1 MNVKGTLMKAVNI
14 SKSFGKIQALKN
26 VDFQISY
33 GEIVGLVGDNGAG
46 KSTLVKILSGV
57 YQPDEGEIFFE
68 GKKVSLSSPA
78 IARNLGIETVYQ
90 DGALIP
96 LMSIWRN
103 FFLGK
108 EILNRKF
115 FVKTLDKKRMKE
127 ECASYLGSI
136 GIRPLSLD
144 KEVAILS
151 GGERQ
156 AVSIG
161 RAMYFKAKL
170 IFLDEPTAALSIR
183 EAERVLQFISEVR
196 KAGISIVFITHNIY
210 HVYTVADRF
219 VILER
224 GKKIGEFNKEEV
236 TPEYIMDII
245 RSGRVK

>member
-1 MNVKGTLMKAVNI
+1 MNIKGTLMKAVNI
-14 SKSFGKIQALKN
+14 SKSFGRVQALKD
-26 VDFQISY
+26 VDFSISY

-46 KSTLVKILSGV
+46 KSTLIKILSGV
-57 YQPDEGEIFFE
+57 LQPDKGEIFFE
-68 GKKVSLSSPA
+68 GKKVSLSSPK
-78 IARNLGIETVYQ
+78 IARSLGIETVYQ

-108 EILNRKF
+108 EILNKNPF
-115 FVKTLDKKRMKE
+115 IKTLDKEKMKK
-127 ECASYLGSI
+127 ECASYLRSI
-136 GIRPLSLD
+136 GIKPLSLD
-144 KEVAILS
+144 EEVAVLS

-170 IFLDEPTAALSIR
+170 IFLDEPTAALSVR
-183 EAERVLQFISEVR
+183 EAERVLQFINEV
-196 KAGISIVFITHNIY
+196 KKTGISVVFITHNIY

-224 GKKIGEFNKEEV
+224 GEKIGEFNKEEV

-245 RSGRVK
+245 RSGAR